1 MISGISHL
9 LNEVDA
15 DLQLNAKVDEDP
27 LNIFLLLLLLLQ
39 RKHVMVEIL
48 LQLLIDEVVTLL
60 VNKIKLRE
68 ECMKTN
74 EQT

>member
-1 MISGISHL
+1 M
-9 LNEVDA
+9 
-15 DLQLNAKVDEDP
+15 QLNAKVDEDS